1 MGDNSAVSQ
10 STATKKTVQCE
21 ECGKSLCNKQSL
33 TNHVLKIHRKI
44 VETSRSPLV
53 QSTSSVLTAVLA
65 PLTTPAPPSLP
76 GPSSVDP
83 TAASTADPTE
93 ASATSAPTT
102 PATPTTPVS
111 PTRTSPVTTAVPRT
125 LSFSELSNERE
136 FMEEAAKEMDLYE
149 KLDKLTQEATNPDN
163 NEESRQELKV
173 KISEVTQMLMTKEK
187 QQTFMLEHLKKA
199 YAQAQANKKCQDCP
213 LRDEVEEDAKK
224 AINEK

>member
-44 VETSRSPLV
+44 VENSRSPLV

-65 PLTTPAPPSLP
+65 PPTTPSSPSPP
-76 GPSSVDP
+76 GPSSAAP
-83 TAASTADPTE
+83 TAATTVAPTE
-93 ASATSAPTT
+93 APAPAT
-102 PATPTTPVS
+102 PATPTTPFS

-136 FMEEAAKEMDLYE
+136 FMEEAAKEMGFYE
-149 KLDKLTQEATNPDN
+149 KLDKLTQGGICNQAN
-163 NEESRQELKV
+163 S
-173 KISEVTQMLMTKEK
+173 K
-187 QQTFMLEHLKKA
+187 QQANRKA
-199 YAQAQANKKCQDCP
+199 GVCSAARCLAPARWRLGKTS
-213 LRDEVEEDAKK
+213 
-224 AINEK
+224 